1 MSDWGDSEEVTGLAE
16 ARSLLAQRLDEF
28 RIELRNRQFERGFA
42 RIEVSSERVLA
53 VIDAAFLVLNAARDE
68 KCTLDGKEPSDIHV
82 RPEGPNGNLINRCEH
97 HPSHC
102 WSYVGERIDCPS

>member
-1 MSDWGDSEEVTGLAE
+1 MSDWGDSEEITDLAE
-16 ARSLLAQRLDEF
+16 ARRLLAQRLDEF
-28 RIELRNRQFERGFA
+28 RIDLSNPQSERGFD
-42 RIEVSSERVLA
+42 RIEVSSERIQAL
-53 VIDAAFLVLNAARDE
+53 IGAAFLVLNAARDE

-97 HPSHC
+97 NPSHC